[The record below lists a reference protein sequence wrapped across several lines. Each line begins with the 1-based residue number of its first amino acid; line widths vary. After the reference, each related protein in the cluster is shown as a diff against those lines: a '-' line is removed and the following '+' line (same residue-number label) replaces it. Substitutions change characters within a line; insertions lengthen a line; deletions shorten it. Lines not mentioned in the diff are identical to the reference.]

1 MNNTQHNQFNVGQT
15 YTTRSI
21 CDYDCVYSWKV
32 VRTSKTSVWFTGSCV
47 KGVQRR
53 SVKTNLDGRQFL
65 SPLGTYSMSPTI
77 HA

>member
-1 MNNTQHNQFNVGQT
+1 MSNQFKVGQT

-21 CDYDCVYSWKV
+21 CNYDCIYSFKV
-32 VRTSKTSVWFTGSCV
+32 VKTSKSSVWFTGSCT

-53 SVKTNLDGRQFL
+53 AVKSYDGKQYF

-77 HA
+77 FA